1 MMARYLI
8 YITLVLAILTTACR
22 QSEPESA
29 PATPELETTP
39 VGATPSPTSPV
50 TPAQSASGPAPTF
63 TAIPTVTRGATPT
76 DTPSPP
82 VVLLVREDFGDD
94 RNLLTGEL
102 VSNRTILARRPI
114 AVKISNS
121 PAKYVRPQSGLS
133 QADLVFEHITEGPIT
148 RFTAILYGQT
158 PPNLGPIRSARLID
172 LELPAMYDA
181 ALAFSGSSIGVS
193 RKLFSSDFRPRIL
206 RSNEPGYYRTGEDKP
221 YEHTLYAHPAEFW
234 DALEEKGENRPPQ
247 FGTTMAFSSLPPEGG
262 QVASEITVRY
272 QDWTKIEW
280 RYNPDTG
287 QYDRW
292 ADGEPHLDA
301 NTGEQI
307 NVANIILV
315 YAAHLLDRSIC
326 EFQSEDQCLAFSTE
340 IILWGQGDA
349 TLLRDGRKYEVK
361 WVRENRGDML
371 TLADEEGRAV
381 PMQIGHTWF
390 QIIPTYYDDPVTTK
404 P

>member
-8 YITLVLAILTTACR
+8 YLVLVLAIITTACR
-22 QSEPESA
+22 QAEPETA
-29 PATPELETTP
+29 PATSELETTP
-39 VGATPSPTSPV
+39 AKTTPSATSPATPT
-50 TPAQSASGPAPTF
+50 QSSIRLAPTF
-63 TAIPTVTRGATPT
+63 TIIPTVTHSATPT
-76 DTPSPP
+76 HTPSPP
-82 VVLLVREDFGDD
+82 VVLLSREDFGDD

-102 VSNRTILARRPI
+102 VGDPAILARRPI

-133 QADLVFEHITEGPIT
+133 QSDLVFEHITEGPIT

-158 PPNLGPIRSARLID
+158 PPNMGPIRSGRLID

-181 ALAFSGSSIGVS
+181 ALAYSGSSIGVS

-206 RSNEPGYYRTGEDKP
+206 RSSEPGYYRTGEDKP

-234 DALEEKGENRPPQ
+234 DALDDKGENRPPR

-262 QVASEITVRY
+262 QAASEITVRY
-272 QDWTKIEW
+272 QDWTTIEW

-287 QYDRW
+287 HYDRW
-292 ADGEPHLDA
+292 ADGEPDLDA

-307 NVANIILV
+307 NVANVVLV
-315 YAAHLLDRSIC
+315 YATHLLDRSIC

-340 IILWGQGDA
+340 IILSGQGDA
-349 TLLRDGRKYEVK
+349 TLLRDGRQYEVK

-371 TLADEEGRAV
+371 TLVDEGGQSV

-390 QIIPTYYDDPVTTK
+390 QIIPTYYNDPVTTK